1 MMDTLYVKIKNYPK
15 IKREILEV
23 KKNIYLDLHSII
35 EDITRKEKEEEE
47 LNKILVKIG
56 EATEIIDNIVSL
68 LPPKEEIEKL
78 EEEKKEKSKKSKKKS
93 NTEIVE
99 DQKRDYIKEELNK
112 IEEELR
118 RIQEEL
124 LKLAR
129 Q

>member
-1 MMDTLYVKIKNYPK
+1 MMTTLYVKIKNYPK

-23 KKNIYLDLHSII
+23 KKNVYLDLHSII

-93 NTEIVE
+93 EIVE

-118 RIQEEL
+118 KIQEEL

-129 Q
+129 E

>member
-1 MMDTLYVKIKNYPK
+1 MNTLYVKIKNYPK

-99 DQKRDYIKEELNK
+99 DQKRDYIKEELSK